1 MDIKKIAELARM
13 NLTDA
18 ETQRFEKEISGVLQN
33 FKDIQ
38 AIDTENIPSADDV
51 SGLKNVM
58 REDVAINNT
67 LADPKELLKNA
78 STHNGYVKVSAVFAE
93 ETVS

>member
-13 NLTDA
+13 NLADA
-18 ETQRFEKEISGVLQN
+18 EAQRFETEISGVLQN

-58 REDVAINNT
+58 REDVAINNV

-78 STHNGYVKVSAVFAE
+78 KTYNGYVKVSAVFAE